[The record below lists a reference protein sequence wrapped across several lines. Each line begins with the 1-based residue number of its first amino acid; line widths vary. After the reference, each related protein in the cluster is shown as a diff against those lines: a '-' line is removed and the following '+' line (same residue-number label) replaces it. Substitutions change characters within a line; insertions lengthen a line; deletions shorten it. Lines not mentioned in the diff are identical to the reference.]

1 MRIIYFDYKFLL
13 YLFVSIDLYFKNE
26 CNKDTKKC
34 VVSGV

>member
-1 MRIIYFDYKFLL
+1 MRIIYFNYKFLL
-13 YLFVSIDLYFKNE
+13 YLFVDLYFKNE